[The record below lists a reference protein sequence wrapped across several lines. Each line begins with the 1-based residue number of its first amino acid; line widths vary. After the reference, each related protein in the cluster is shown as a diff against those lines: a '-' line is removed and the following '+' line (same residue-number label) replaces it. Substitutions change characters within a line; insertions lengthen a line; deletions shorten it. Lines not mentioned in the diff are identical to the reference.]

1 MSAATSNSAGVSLNY
16 VTAIV
21 DSELEAQVAQL
32 LFSHGNNIIFRALNL
47 NSLSEFL
54 SNQSSGYQI
63 VHCGDFATDTAINNL
78 KAKFAEIKFTQV
90 KSNFDPATLL
100 ANLSQSMRQ
109 PLLRKQERL
118 PNLISI
124 LGSFGSPGVSTV
136 TNQIAARIPS
146 STILHAAGNTLRPRL
161 NINNGGTELLV
172 EDLDFTISS
181 IGKYLLDAGATKALT
196 GSISDRRFS
205 GQLLNWALNSS
216 AKLIYVLKPDEN
228 GIAAMSHFQS
238 DYKNL
243 IAPPPVIYILNQQRF
258 NTKARLINTQYL
270 SLVSGQSNFQIP
282 FDHASVEKY
291 PTGKQ
296 WLTTTFSKQF
306 DLITK
311 SLA

>member
-1 MSAATSNSAGVSLNY
+1 LSAATSNSAGVSLNY

-54 SNQSSGYQI
+54 TNQSSGFQI
-63 VHCGDFATDTAINNL
+63 VHCGDFATDTSINNL

-90 KSNFDPATLL
+90 TSNFDHAILL

-136 TNQIAARIPS
+136 TNQIAARIPG
-146 STILHAAGNTLRPRL
+146 STILHATGNTMRPSI
-161 NINNGGTELLV
+161 NINNGGTEQLI
-172 EDLDFTISS
+172 ENLDFSLATS
-181 IGKYLLDAGATKALT
+181 GKYFLDAGSTRALT
-196 GSISDRRFS
+196 TSISDRRFS

-216 AKLIYVLKPDEN
+216 AKLIYVLIPDEN
-228 GIAAMSHFQS
+228 GIAAMSHFQN
-238 DYKNL
+238 DYQNL
-243 IAPPPVIYILNQQRF
+243 ISPPPVIYLLNQQRF
-258 NTKARLINTQYL
+258 NAKARLINNQFL
-270 SLVSGQSNFQIP
+270 SLVTGHQKFSNSI
-282 FDHASVEKY
+282 
-291 PTGKQ
+291 
-296 WLTTTFSKQF
+296 
-306 DLITK
+306 
-311 SLA
+311 